1 MERMS
6 WQNSLV
12 WRKMDIR
19 KKNIINSLVN
29 KQKGKSS
36 MELATSIAAA
46 VNQMKKEKLEFSN
59 EEQSLMIEAL
69 MADMNA
75 EEKRKASLIINM
87 MK

>member
-69 MADMNA
+69 MADMSD
-75 EEKRKASLIINM
+75 EDKRKASLIINM

>member
-46 VNQMKKEKLEFSN
+46 VNQMKKEKLEFSK